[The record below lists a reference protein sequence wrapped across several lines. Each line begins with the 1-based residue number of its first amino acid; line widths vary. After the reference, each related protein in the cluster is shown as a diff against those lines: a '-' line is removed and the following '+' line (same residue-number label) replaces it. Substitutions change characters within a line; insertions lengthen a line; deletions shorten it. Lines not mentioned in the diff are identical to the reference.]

1 MAKHNYVVASD
12 EGAAK
17 YGGEVGDEVELDIPA
32 DEAKAVVA
40 AGWIEPV
47 DTKKPA
53 KASGKEASS

>member
-1 MAKHNYVVASD
+1 MAKHNYVVVSD
-12 EGAAK
+12 EGVEK
-17 YGGEVGDEVELDIPA
+17 YGHAVGDEVELDLPA

-53 KASGKEASS
+53 KSAKEASS